1 MLRGAIIPPLQSL
14 FGVIRNVSLT
24 FSHSRAERAACC
36 RKFGCRPLA
45 AAAAAGTPI
54 QKPTFDRRDPRNLRA
69 YQTRESQR
77 ERHRKGKFLAE
88 RAGTVKNATRTQMN
102 NGEKA

>member
-1 MLRGAIIPPLQSL
+1 MAYNSSGAQRTLEITGHNTQINGELIAYKINL
-14 FGVIRNVSLT
+14 LT

-54 QKPTFDRRDPRNLRA
+54 QKPTFDKRDPRKIYERIK
-69 YQTRESQR
+69 RENPSVSDI
-77 ERHRKGKFLAE
+77 EKGNF
-88 RAGTVKNATRTQMN
+88 
-102 NGEKA
+102 

>member
-45 AAAAAGTPI
+45 AAAAAGTP
-54 QKPTFDRRDPRNLRA
+54 TRNRRSTEEIRA
-69 YQTRESQR
+69 IYERIKRENPSVSDI
-77 ERHRKGKFLAE
+77 EKGNF
-88 RAGTVKNATRTQMN
+88 
-102 NGEKA
+102 

>member
-1 MLRGAIIPPLQSL
+1 MLRGAIIAPLQSL
-14 FGVIRNVSLT
+14 FGVIQNVSLT

-54 QKPTFDRRDPRNLRA
+54 QKPTFDKRDPRKIYERIK
-69 YQTRESQR
+69 RENPSVSDI
-77 ERHRKGKFLAE
+77 EKGNF
-88 RAGTVKNATRTQMN
+88 
-102 NGEKA
+102 